1 MTQAEI
7 EANYP
12 GALANI
18 ERHNW
23 AFHAPKG
30 EGYDAFAA
38 RLADWLDEASKD
50 PTPTI
55 AVSHGVAGKV
65 LRGLYL
71 GLDWQEAL
79 QSDAPQDAIFRL
91 IGGKI
96 ERIAHAT
103 RS

>member
-1 MTQAEI
+1 
-7 EANYP
+7 
-12 GALANI
+12 
-18 ERHNW
+18 
-23 AFHAPKG
+23 
-30 EGYDAFAA
+30 
-38 RLADWLDEASKD
+38 
-50 PTPTI
+50 
-55 AVSHGVAGKV
+55 